1 MVAAASESVVKGYG
15 LGIPEELI
23 DYFTNKFSAPGNGP
37 GVVSDDE
44 PSIGFW
50 KNRAVDW
57 AGDKAFAFLQTCYP
71 QLNFPIVEGINKTQD
86 YIDAVLKGKPEGVNA
101 KHSPLLNQPEAL
113 RLTLHESL
121 AGPVPVLIVPD
132 DDDFVK
138 LVQCL
143 LHKNNPVAVPSSMGA
158 LLANGINNWERI
170 RGLKTQWESTN
181 PLESWNGHF
190 SRHVLPNHGL
200 YKDKLVILSTKPYS
214 NVSAEQVGIDPNEW
228 ASYSLAIRLEHEC
241 THLYTL
247 NRFGSASNNLHDE
260 LVADYMGICKAVGQF
275 RKEWMLAFLGL
286 ESYPAYR
293 NGARLENYV
302 GDTRLSTESFHQL
315 TGLIKRAIDT
325 IDRFDARVGKVRSA
339 HDTACRMDALCLT
352 DLAVLASVNGS
363 ERLLQTY
370 TDRMMQ
376 LPLHYNQ
383 ID

>member
-1 MVAAASESVVKGYG
+1 MVASASTWVVKGN
-15 LGIPEELI
+15 GIGVPEELR
-23 DYFTNKFSAPGNGP
+23 DYFTNKFCSPGNDL

-44 PSIGFW
+44 PSICFW

-57 AGDKAFAFLQTCYP
+57 AGDEAFAFLQTCYP
-71 QLNFPIVEGINKTQD
+71 QLNFPIAEGINKTQD
-86 YIDAVLKGKPEGVNA
+86 YIDAVLKGKQEGVNA
-101 KHSPLLNQPEAL
+101 TYSLALNQPEAL
-113 RLTLHESL
+113 RLMLHESL

-132 DDDFVK
+132 DKDFVK

-143 LHKNNPVAVPSSMGA
+143 LHKNNPVPVPLSMGA

-170 RGLKTQWESTN
+170 RGLRTQWVSTN
-181 PLESWNGHF
+181 SLESWNGEF
-190 SRHVLPNHGL
+190 SRSVLPNPGL

-214 NVSAEQVGIDPNEW
+214 NVSAEQVGVDPNEW
-228 ASYSLAIRLEHEC
+228 ASYSMAIRLEHEC

-260 LVADYMGICKAVGQF
+260 LVADYMGICQAVGQF

-286 ESYPAYR
+286 ENYHVYR

-302 GDTRLSTESFHQL
+302 GHARLSTESFRQL
-315 TGLIKRAIDT
+315 TSLIKRAIDT
-325 IDRFDARVGKVRSA
+325 IDRFDARVGKVCSA
-339 HDTACRMDALCLT
+339 HDQASRIDALCLT
-352 DLAVLASVNGS
+352 DLAILASANGS
-363 ERLLQTY
+363 EQLFQTY

-376 LPLHYNQ
+376 LSLSYNQ

>member
-1 MVAAASESVVKGYG
+1 MVATASTSVAKGT
-15 LGIPEELI
+15 GIGVPEELS
-23 DYFTNKFSAPGNGP
+23 DYFTNKFRSPKNGL
-37 GVVSDDE
+37 GVVCDDE
-44 PSIGFW
+44 PSIDFW
-50 KNRAVDW
+50 KSRTDEW
-57 AGDKAFAFLQTCYP
+57 AGGEAFAFLQTCYP
-71 QLNFPIVEGINKTQD
+71 QLNFPIAEGINKTQD

-101 KHSPLLNQPEAL
+101 EHSPALNQPEAL

-121 AGPVPVLIVPD
+121 AGPVPVLVVPND
-132 DDDFVK
+132 GDFVK

-143 LHKNNPVAVPSSMGA
+143 VHKNNPVAVPLSMGA

-170 RGLKTQWESTN
+170 RELKTQWESTN
-181 PLESWNGHF
+181 PLGSWNEQF
-190 SRHVLPNHGL
+190 SRHVLPNHSL

-214 NVSAEQVGIDPNEW
+214 NVSAEQVGLEKTEW

-260 LVADYMGICKAVGQF
+260 LMADYMGICKAVGHF

-286 ESYPAYR
+286 ENYPAYR

-302 GDTRLSTESFHQL
+302 VDARLSTESFHQL

-325 IDRFDARVGKVRSA
+325 IDRFDTRVGKVRSA
-339 HDTACRMDALCLT
+339 HDRACRMDALCFT

-363 ERLLQTY
+363 EQLFQTY

-376 LPLHYNQ
+376 LPLPYNYN
-383 ID
+383 D

>member
-1 MVAAASESVVKGYG
+1 MVATASKSVAKGN
-15 LGIPEELI
+15 GIGVPEELRE
-23 DYFTNKFSAPGNGP
+23 YFTNKFCSPGNSP
-37 GVVSDDE
+37 RVVSGDE

-50 KNRAVDW
+50 KNRPDEW
-57 AGDKAFAFLQTCYP
+57 AGGNAFTFLQTCYP
-71 QLNFPIVEGINKTQD
+71 QLNFPISEGIHKTAA
-86 YIDAVLKGKPEGVNA
+86 YVDAVLKGKLAGATPE
-101 KHSPLLNQPEAL
+101 HSFALNQPEAL

-121 AGPVPVLIVPD
+121 ASSVPILIVPNAG
-132 DDDFVK
+132 DFVK

-143 LHKNNPVAVPSSMGA
+143 LHKNNPMAVPLSMGA

-170 RGLKTQWESTN
+170 RGLKTQWVSTN
-181 PLESWNGHF
+181 SVESWNEEF
-190 SRHVLPNHGL
+190 SRNVLPNPGL

-214 NVSAEQVGIDPNEW
+214 NVSAEQVGAATNEW

-260 LVADYMGICKAVGQF
+260 LVADYMGICKAVGHF

-286 ESYPAYR
+286 ENYPAYR

-302 GDTRLSTESFHQL
+302 ADARLSTAGFRQL

-325 IDRFDARVGKVRSA
+325 IAQFDARVGEIRSA
-339 HDTACRMDALCLT
+339 HDQACRIDALCLT
-352 DLAVLASVNGS
+352 DLAELASANGS
-363 ERLLQTY
+363 ERLFQTY
-370 TDRMMQ
+370 TDRMM
-376 LPLHYNQ
+376 PLRYNQ